1 MLPEP
6 IFTIALSVFL
16 LSFFTF
22 FNELSMLMMINFVN
36 NDEYNNLKQKYDIKT
51 MKDNYD
57 ENMINNFL
65 SCFMFNVKEVV
76 DRFEYKI
83 YRDQDSNN
91 YFMSINI
98 NHLYSTII
106 LDRTNGFYHLCK
118 DNKVFKSGLL
128 SIDSMFKIDALI
140 DIEEKYQFTQ
150 KIIDVK
156 PELKNL

>member
-6 IFTIALSVFL
+6 IFMIALSIFL
-16 LSFFTF
+16 LSFFML
-22 FNELSMLMMINFVN
+22 FNELSMLMMLDFRS
-36 NDEYNNLKQKYDIKT
+36 NDEYNNLKQKELFDYDIKT

-57 ENMINNFL
+57 DAMINNFL

-76 DRFEYKI
+76 DRFDYKI
-83 YRDQDSNN
+83 YKD
-91 YFMSINI
+91 FMIINI

-118 DNKVFKSGLL
+118 YNKVFKSGLL
-128 SIDSMFKIDALI
+128 SIDSMNKMDILI

-156 PELKNL
+156 PELKNM